1 MGPRVGPPVSR
12 TEGLLSERT
21 LVTCRGELTE
31 LRLPL
36 LLNAG
41 TKGVATIP
49 GVSVPV
55 LMSGLLDIEVIFMFL
70 NVAST
75 LQRLDAHPGCP

>member
-1 MGPRVGPPVSR
+1 MGPRVGPSVSR

-36 LLNAG
+36 LLNA
-41 TKGVATIP
+41 TIP
-49 GVSVPV
+49 GVSNPV

-75 LQRLDAHPGCP
+75 LQRLDAHPGCQ